1 MMKLLAARSNAL
13 VLVLALA
20 TMVGCQGLSSSNK
33 ASTTP
38 PSNPTP
44 KPGQLAV
51 TPASVSFGV
60 VDLGNNQSQPATL
73 TNSGGSS
80 LKVTQ
85 ITVTGAGFS
94 VSGLT
99 FPVTLTSGQSQ
110 GFTVIFTP
118 KSTGTVSGNLAIANT
133 GSSPTVNVAL
143 SAGSVTEGTVTPSPS
158 SLNFGS
164 IQVGYKQT
172 LAETLINS
180 GGSSL
185 KVTQVTA
192 TGAGISVSGLSLPLT
207 LAAGQS
213 QAFSVTFAPR
223 TAGTVNGN
231 LAIANTG
238 STPTVNVAITAGSQT
253 AGVITPSPSSLNFG
267 SVQVG
272 SNQALPQT
280 LTNTGGSTAT
290 VTQVNPTGTGFS
302 VSGLSLPLILAAGQS
317 QSFNV
322 IFAPASTGS
331 STGNLAIISDASNS
345 PVNVALSGTGL
356 AAGALTPNPSSL
368 SFGNVQVGNNQQLSE
383 TITNTGGVNVS
394 ISQATITGTGFSM
407 TAWAPLVLTPGQHY
421 TFPVTFTPPSPA
433 NDSGNVSIIS
443 NASNPNLSVPLSG
456 TGTPVPQGQLAVT
469 PTTLN
474 FGNVAVGTNA
484 QLQGTLTA
492 SVASV
497 TVTSDTLNGS
507 AFALSG
513 LSSYPIVIP
522 AGQHVQFTVTF
533 TPPGTGVASG
543 SLSFFSNASNS
554 PTVESLTGTGTP
566 PPQHSVNLSWTA
578 STSPSI
584 IGYNIY
590 RGVKSGGPYSKIN
603 SVLNASTLYTD
614 TTVADGLTYYYV
626 TTAVNSSNT
635 ESAYSNQTTAVI
647 PPP

>member
-1 MMKLLAARSNAL
+1 
-13 VLVLALA
+13 
-20 TMVGCQGLSSSNK
+20 
-33 ASTTP
+33 
-38 PSNPTP
+38 
-44 KPGQLAV
+44 
-51 TPASVSFGV
+51 
-60 VDLGNNQSQPATL
+60 
-73 TNSGGSS
+73 
-80 LKVTQ
+80 
-85 ITVTGAGFS
+85 
-94 VSGLT
+94 
-99 FPVTLTSGQSQ
+99 
-110 GFTVIFTP
+110 
-118 KSTGTVSGNLAIANT
+118 
-133 GSSPTVNVAL
+133 
-143 SAGSVTEGTVTPSPS
+143 
-158 SLNFGS
+158 
-164 IQVGYKQT
+164 
-172 LAETLINS
+172 
-180 GGSSL
+180 

-213 QAFSVTFAPR
+213 QAFSVTFAPQ

-280 LTNTGGSTAT
+280 LTNSGGSTVT

-302 VSGLSLPLILAAGQS
+302 LSGLRLPLLLAAGQS

-331 STGNLAIISDASNS
+331 STGNLGIISDASNS

-433 NDSGNVSIIS
+433 NDSGNVSIVS

-456 TGTPVPQGQLAVT
+456 TGTPVPQRQLAVS
-469 PTTLN
+469 PTTMD

-578 STSPSI
+578 STSQSI

-590 RGVKSGGPYSKIN
+590 RGVKAGGPYSKIN

-635 ESAYSNQTTAVI
+635 ESAYS
-647 PPP
+647 

>member
-13 VLVLALA
+13 VVVLALA

-44 KPGQLAV
+44 KPGQLTV

-60 VDLGNNQSQPATL
+60 VDVGNNQSQPATL

-213 QAFSVTFAPR
+213 QAFSVTFAPQ

-280 LTNTGGSTAT
+280 LTNSGGSPVT

-578 STSPSI
+578 STSQSI